1 MRYFIPTFDEAME
14 IVKASEAFYVTQN
27 VVNGYNVY
35 VFNYRLATYGDFV
48 THNAWE
54 MRGLTFVEYMDDNA
68 IGANTPSYQH
78 FILLDKFFNL
88 DQTPATLTDVV
99 KDLEIMTV
107 QDKLDG
113 SVISFIPFPDGKILA
128 KSKMSFDN
136 DQAKMAQE
144 YFDKNEALQKFVM
157 NSLNDGYMPI
167 FELVSPKNQI
177 VLQYQETELRLLQIR
192 NNRTGK
198 YLPYTYDKTLEVL
211 TENGV
216 KYANFFTKEEY
227 PELYTVES
235 LNELAQTIEG
245 VEGWVVQ
252 FTNGLKVKKK
262 TAWYNR
268 LHGSIS
274 EIREDGIIEL
284 VLNEQIDDML
294 GMLNEGSEKR
304 AFVEEIV
311 TKTSHQFNHL
321 VVEFKEL
328 RRKYFQDFEEDRKK
342 FAMKHSKDRLFSGV
356 VKTLDTSFRDVE
368 ATAEAAV
375 KKFILSETKTLTK
388 AREFLN
394 AIEL

>member
-1 MRYFIPTFDEAME
+1 MQYQLLTREEAKHITE
-14 IVKASEAFYVTQN
+14 ISEAFYCSKNT
-27 VVNGYNVY
+27 VNGYEVEIY
-35 VFNYRLATYGDFV
+35 NYRLATYEDFV
-48 THNAWE
+48 KNDAYE
-54 MRGLTFVEYMDDNA
+54 MRGLTFVLNPMNGEWLR
-68 IGANTPSYQH
+68 
-78 FILLDKFFNL
+78 FILLDKFWNI
-88 DQTPATLTDVV
+88 DQVSATLTDVV
-99 KDLEIMTV
+99 KDLQIMSV

-113 SVISFIPFPDGKILA
+113 SLISFIPFPDGKILA

-144 YFDKNEALQKFVM
+144 YFDKNEGLQKFVAYA
-157 NSLNDGYMPI
+157 LQDGYMPI

-177 VLQYQETELRLLQIR
+177 VLQYNETELRLLQIR
-192 NNRTGK
+192 NNSTGK
-198 YLPYTYDKTLEVL
+198 YLPITYQKTMELFE
-211 TENGV
+211 ENGV
-216 KYANFFTKEEY
+216 KCAHFFD
-227 PELYTVES
+227 PALYTVES
-235 LNELAQTIEG
+235 LNELAQTTEG

-294 GMLNEGSEKR
+294 AMLNEGSEKR
-304 AFVEEIV
+304 IFVEEIV
-311 TKTSHQFNHL
+311 SKTAHQFNHL

-342 FAMKHSKDRLFSGV
+342 FAMKHSKDRLFSPV
-356 VKTLDTSFRDVE
+356 VKTLNTSFRDVE
-368 ATAEAAV
+368 ATAEGEV

-388 AREFLN
+388 ARDWLN
-394 AIEL
+394 SFK